1 MNRVVRWRRVAATAF
16 IIAGSAATVHG
27 SDSTSGRGA
36 LAGRVVE
43 AETGEPVGWA
53 VVLVEGLDRT
63 RHSDADGH
71 FLFPSLPSGVHV
83 LQTLR
88 VGYHDAR
95 FRAAVAAGDT
105 VHIVLPIGHEPVVLE
120 TVVVA
125 GEQGRQISPLQEP
138 EVVFSGSK
146 LRQNLGRTIGE
157 TVDSEPGIAQ
167 RSMGPAPSRPVLRG
181 LSGDRLLVLEEGERT
196 GDLSATSSD
205 HAVAI
210 EPMTTERIEVIRG
223 PETLLYGSNAL
234 GGVVNVVRGAIPSTA
249 PTSIGGSWQWQG
261 ETVNGGLSSGVAV
274 SLPIG
279 PLAMRIDGSLRDAG
293 DIATP
298 RGTLAN
304 TDIQTANT
312 STGVSWIRPW
322 GFVGVAGSLYDSRYG
337 IPPDPVAG
345 HPGGVNI
352 DLTRQHLEARGEALR
367 GGGFIRRL
375 EAHHSFSRYR
385 HGEFEVSGAL
395 GLEFGLLT
403 HNGGL
408 QAHLSPRGRFENGV
422 VGLWYEYRNYASAGL
437 NFTPPAEEY
446 AGALLSYHEWT
457 SESWDFD
464 GALRFD
470 VRRVEPREERDSS
483 TVGRIE
489 TRDFAGLSGGLS
501 CQYRPSAGLA
511 VGVTAMQTFRAPGVE
526 DLYSEGPHLA
536 AYAYEVGNGTLGR
549 ERGRG
554 LELFVDYHEDEGS
567 LHLAFFRNQIDGFTF
582 ARNTGERS
590 VRRADLFLYQMAGES
605 VLMHGAEASLD
616 WHLARRWRAAGSVSY
631 VRGILTDLNDEP
643 LPRLPPLQGRLGVE
657 YEAAGSVSTGLSLRL
672 SADQNDPGRFEE
684 PTDSYAVID
693 WTGEFHGHRW
703 GLLHTL
709 TLTIENLDD
718 SVYRRHLN
726 RVKEVMPEPGRNI
739 RLLHRAYY

>member
-1 MNRVVRWRRVAATAF
+1 MSRMRWRQPAAIF
-16 IIAGSAATVHG
+16 LLIAGSALAAHA
-27 SDSTSGRGA
+27 SDATSGG
-36 LAGRVVE
+36 LAGRVVD
-43 AETGEPVGWA
+43 AETGEPVGWTM
-53 VVLVEGLDRT
+53 VLVEGLDRA
-63 RHSDADGH
+63 RHSDADGY
-71 FLFPSLPSGVHV
+71 FLFSALPAGIHV

-88 VGYHDAR
+88 VGYHNKQFHAT
-95 FRAAVAAGDT
+95 VASGDT
-105 VHIVLPIGHEPVVLE
+105 VHVVLPVGHEPVVLE
-120 TVVVA
+120 TVVVGA
-125 GEQGRQISPLQEP
+125 KPGQQISPLQEP
-138 EVVFSGSK
+138 DIVFSGRK

-157 TVDSEPGIAQ
+157 TVDYEPGVTQ

-181 LSGDRLLVLEEGERT
+181 LSGDRLLVLEEGERI

-249 PTSIGGSWQWQG
+249 LEHVSGSWQWQG
-261 ETVNGGLSSGVAV
+261 ETVNSGLSSGAAV
-274 SLPIG
+274 SLPVG
-279 PLAMRIDGSLRDAG
+279 PLVLRVDGSLRDAG
-293 DIATP
+293 DITTP

-322 GFVGVAGSLYDSRYG
+322 GFVGVAGSLYDSQYG

-345 HPGGVNI
+345 HPGGVSI
-352 DLTRQHLEARGEALR
+352 DVTRQHLEARGEARR

-385 HGEFEVSGAL
+385 HGEFEDSGAL
-395 GLEFGLLT
+395 GLEFGLLS
-403 HNGGL
+403 HNGSL
-408 QAHLSPRGRFENGV
+408 QAHLYPRGRFENGV

-437 NFTPPAEEY
+437 NFTPAAEEY
-446 AGALLSYHEWT
+446 AGALFTYHEWT
-457 SESWDFD
+457 SESWAFN

-489 TRDFAGLSGGLS
+489 TRDFVGISGGLS
-501 CQYRPSAGLA
+501 CQYHPSAGLA
-511 VGVTAMQTFRAPGVE
+511 VGVTTMQTFRAPGVE

-554 LELFVDYHEDEGS
+554 LELFVDYHQDEGS
-567 LHLAFFRNQIDGFTF
+567 LHLAFFRNQIDGFMF

-590 VRRADLFLYQMAGES
+590 VRRADLFLYQMTGES
-605 VLMHGAEASLD
+605 ILMHGAEASLE
-616 WHLARRWRAAGSVSY
+616 WHLARHLRMKGSMSY
-631 VRGILTDLNDEP
+631 VRGILTSLDDEP
-643 LPRLPPLQGRLGVE
+643 LPRLPPLQGRLALE
-657 YEAAGSVSTGLSLRL
+657 YEPAGSVSTGLSLRL
-672 SADQNDPGRFEE
+672 AAYQDRPGRFEE

-693 WTGEFHGHRW
+693 WTGEFYGHRW

-709 TLTIENLDD
+709 TLTVENLGD
-718 SVYRRHLN
+718 SVYLQHLN
-726 RVKEVMPEPGRNI
+726 RVKEIMPEPGRNI
-739 RLLHRAYY
+739 RLLNRVYY

>member
-1 MNRVVRWRRVAATAF
+1 MSRAMRWRQVVATALV
-16 IIAGSAATVHG
+16 IVGSALAARASDAT
-27 SDSTSGRGA
+27 SGA
-36 LAGRVVE
+36 LAGHVVD
-43 AETGEPVGWA
+43 AETGEPVGWSM
-53 VVLVEGLDRT
+53 VLVEGLDRA
-63 RHSDADGH
+63 RNSDADGY
-71 FLFPSLPSGVHV
+71 FLFPALPAGAHV

-88 VGYHDAR
+88 VGYHNKR
-95 FRAAVAAGDT
+95 FRATVAAGDT
-105 VHIVLPIGHEPVVLE
+105 VRVVLRVGHEPFVLE
-120 TVVVA
+120 TVVVEGKSA
-125 GEQGRQISPLQEP
+125 QQISPLQEP

-157 TVDSEPGIAQ
+157 TVDYEPGVAQ

-249 PTSIGGSWQWQG
+249 PEQVTGSWQWQG
-261 ETVNGGLSSGVAV
+261 ETVNSGLSSGAAV
-274 SLPIG
+274 SLPVG
-279 PLAMRIDGSLRDAG
+279 PLVLRIDGSLRDAS
-293 DIATP
+293 DITTP

-322 GFVGVAGSLYDSRYG
+322 GFVGVAGSLYDSQYG

-345 HPGGVNI
+345 HPGGVDI
-352 DLTRQHLEARGEALR
+352 DLTRQHLEARGEVLR
-367 GGGFIRRL
+367 GAGFIRRL

-385 HGEFEVSGAL
+385 HGEFEASGAL

-446 AGALLSYHEWT
+446 AGALFTYNEWT
-457 SESWDFD
+457 SESWALN
-464 GALRFD
+464 GAVRFD
-470 VRRVEPREERDSS
+470 MRRVEPREERDSS

-489 TRDFAGLSGGLS
+489 TRDFAGIAGGLS

-554 LELFVDYHEDEGS
+554 VELFVDYHQGEGN

-590 VRRADLFLYQMAGES
+590 VRRADLFLHEMAGES
-605 VLMHGAEASLD
+605 VLMHGAEASFDL
-616 WHLARRWRAAGSVSY
+616 HLARYWRAEGSMSY
-631 VRGILTDLNDEP
+631 VRGMLTGLDDEP
-643 LPRLPPLQGRLGVE
+643 LPRLPPLQGRLAVE
-657 YEAAGSVSTGLSLRL
+657 YEPTGSFRTGLSLRL
-672 SADQNDPGRFEE
+672 AADQDRPGRFEE

-693 WTGEFHGHRW
+693 CTGELNGHRW

-709 TLTIENLDD
+709 TLTVENLGN

-726 RVKEVMPEPGRNI
+726 RVKEIMPEPGRNI
-739 RLLHRAYY
+739 RLLHRVYY